1 MDRIPGGYTK
11 VALLRSVSGDA
22 APPQQMAV
30 PSGPTAV
37 QCGSDVLLEDDRSVV
52 QGLPF
57 RAATLPA
64 LVRLLVSVFGAAI
77 LCEVGVHCEPPT
89 YSYYFAPDASDC
101 NGDLSDQ
108 AFSLPMVVLRTHRW
122 FTSSSVL
129 AGQLM
134 ALHKCAGDIS
144 PCQRSDC
151 THESDAD
158 CSVAQYRTRVCHAIS
173 AQRGRKDS
181 GKPADENNETSSQP
195 CVKRGRARDY
205 KQWVCVERHLYWIL
219 QFPIHFD
226 LESGLATAL
235 RDFQTTLTPQAA
247 ELLDLSQVPT
257 YDWMRHVS
265 IRNNNVSQQQIN
277 LQRSCKVSLV
287 FNNLEPLQ
295 LAEHITYLEHKVIRR
310 ISFHDFKKYAETGS
324 LRETPKLER
333 SVTLFNG
340 LTQWIQCMVLSRTM
354 PQHRADVIAKF
365 IDVAKKLADLQNFN
379 SLMAVVGSVSHSVLA
394 RLSKTMACLSSD
406 SKRQLTELTELLASN
421 NNFSN
426 YRKALNECKG
436 FKIPILGIHLKDLIS
451 LHVALPDKLEGEL
464 VNLRK
469 MAQLSLIF
477 QELEEL
483 QNCAPPVDANM
494 DLVNTLRLSLDLSY
508 TEDEIYELSLAREP
522 RNNSSP
528 QCSPTQ
534 SVLFA
539 EWASNP
545 SPPPDPQTI
554 EKHVNAMVEA
564 VFKNYDNDRDGY
576 ISHEEFDAV
585 AGNFPF
591 IASFCVLD
599 ADHDGMISQE
609 EMKKYFIHA
618 NCHALKNGFK
628 HDFHETT
635 YFKPTFC
642 AHCAG
647 LLWGLIRQGYKC
659 RDCGISAHKHCKALV
674 VMECRLRTTSSG
686 DPNSHAATSRRRF
699 RRKKKSS
706 VSESESSPPS
716 PKYSTTSCSTMG
728 DSDAYQQGASGAEH
742 SDTSVG
748 GSLPPSPKPTVM
760 WPGPHRKISDSLL
773 VPPHNRIP
781 ARLRAQHS
789 CPEPACSHYKVGG
802 ADGTPHPPLLHSATL
817 YHPPFAHQA
826 AVTRS
831 PSQQGCNCHLELEEV
846 NRKLAAVEEANQRL
860 KKENQFLLQQLE
872 DAYRD
877 LHSLQDHVGE
887 VRQQTVAFILRQM
900 ETLHIQKDTHV

>member
-1 MDRIPGGYTK
+1 MYSDLTLSTVDILHSTGAGSDMYSDLTLSTVDILHSTGVGSDMYSDLTLSTVDILHSTGVGNK
-11 VALLRSVSGDA
+11 DDYEVKIQ
-22 APPQQMAV
+22 APIS
-30 PSGPTAV
+30 PSPAIRPDDVNILTRLSIDAV

-64 LVRLLVSVFGAAI
+64 LVRLLVSVF
-77 LCEVGVHCEPPT
+77 
-89 YSYYFAPDASDC
+89 DC

-134 ALHKCAGDIS
+134 ALHKCAGDIA

-158 CSVAQYRTRVCHAIS
+158 CSVVQYRTRVCHAI
-173 AQRGRKDS
+173 R
-181 GKPADENNETSSQP
+181 
-195 CVKRGRARDY
+195 
-205 KQWVCVERHLYWIL
+205 YWIL

-365 IDVAKKLADLQNFN
+365 IDVAKVRHTAQ
-379 SLMAVVGSVSHSVLA
+379 VSHSVLA

-426 YRKALNECKG
+426 YRRALNECKG

-522 RNNSSP
+522 RNNSSVSSGAALRHISGGTVMP

-802 ADGTPHPPLLHSATL
+802 AEGTPHPPLLHSATL

-831 PSQQGCNCHLELEEV
+831 PSQQGCNCHLEFEEV

>member
-1 MDRIPGGYTK
+1 MSINCAVDVTT
-11 VALLRSVSGDA
+11 VALYVRSTSRVESVNGISSIVRHSSALRSTGLSCLMYERDSLLDKTAIPNIIFSAHTEGRKTLVNRQMRMRPAANHASRGD
-22 APPQQMAV
+22 
-30 PSGPTAV
+30 G
-37 QCGSDVLLEDDRSVV
+37 
-52 QGLPF
+52 QGLQ
-57 RAATLPA
+57 TMG
-64 LVRLLVSVFGAAI
+64 VR
-77 LCEVGVHCEPPT
+77 EV
-89 YSYYFAPDASDC
+89 
-101 NGDLSDQ
+101 
-108 AFSLPMVVLRTHRW
+108 
-122 FTSSSVL
+122 
-129 AGQLM
+129 
-134 ALHKCAGDIS
+134 
-144 PCQRSDC
+144 
-151 THESDAD
+151 
-158 CSVAQYRTRVCHAIS
+158 
-173 AQRGRKDS
+173 
-181 GKPADENNETSSQP
+181 
-195 CVKRGRARDY
+195 
-205 KQWVCVERHLYWIL
+205 HLYWIL

-226 LESGLATAL
+226 LESGLAAAL

-846 NRKLAAVEEANQRL
+846 NRKLAAVEEVAFVTSSILPDWHRGIVANQRL